1 MAQEP
6 TTQELL
12 AAIAQHDEAA
22 LARLYDLTAPDLYGL
37 ISEIITDGEAGR
49 QEILK
54 EVFIRLWKDAKRI
67 QAGGGSVRVW
77 LALEARAGAIDWQ
90 RAQKGMRTTARSRLQ
105 WLIKIRSWMPRPT
118 DVEQVEKRRRL
129 LEKLVHRLPGPQSE
143 LLQLAVVKGFTETE
157 IARQVE
163 QPPGRIEHELRA
175 GLRFLR
181 HRLRA
186 VMGTWNAGI

>member
-12 AAIAQHDEAA
+12 AGVAQHHEAA
-22 LARLYDLTAPDLYGL
+22 LAQLYDLAAPGLYGL
-37 ISEIITDGEAGR
+37 ISGIVSDGDAGK
-49 QEILK
+49 EILK

-67 QAGGGSVRVW
+67 PPGGSVMVW
-77 LALEARAGAIDWQ
+77 LELEARAKAVDWQ
-90 RAQKGMRTTARSRLQ
+90 RAKNGLKTTAHSRLQ
-105 WLIKIRSWMPRPT
+105 SLMKRGVWMPRPA
-118 DVEQVEKRRRL
+118 DIDQVEKRRHL
-129 LEKLVHRLPGPQSE
+129 LEKLVHRLPRPQSE
-143 LLQLAVVKGFTETE
+143 LLQLSIVKGFTETE

-186 VMGTWNAGI
+186 VMGTWSANI

>member
-12 AAIAQHDEAA
+12 AAIAGHDEAA
-22 LARLYDLTAPDLYGL
+22 LAQLYDLAAPGLYGL
-37 ISEIITDGEAGR
+37 ISEIVSDGKAA

-54 EVFIRLWKDAKRI
+54 QIFLRLWKDAKRI
-67 QAGGGSVRVW
+67 PAGGSVMVW
-77 LALEARAGAIDWQ
+77 LELEARAKAVDWQ
-90 RAQKGMRTTARSRLQ
+90 RAQDGLRTTAHSRLN
-105 WLIKIRSWMPRPT
+105 LLMKSGSWMPRPA
-118 DVEQVEKRRRL
+118 DIQKVEKRRGL
-129 LEKLVHRLPGPQSE
+129 LEKLVRRLPGPQSE
-143 LLQLAVVKGFTETE
+143 LLQLAIVKGFTETE

-186 VMGTWNAGI
+186 VMGTWSANI

>member
-12 AAIAQHDEAA
+12 AAIVQNDEAA
-22 LARLYDLTAPDLYGL
+22 LAQLYDLVAPGLYGL
-37 ISEIITDGEAGR
+37 ISEIVSDGGAG

-54 EVFIRLWKDAKRI
+54 DAFLRLWKDAKRI
-67 QAGGGSVRVW
+67 EAGGNVMVW
-77 LALEARAGAIDWQ
+77 LEMEVRAKAVDWQ
-90 RAQKGMRTTARSRLQ
+90 RAQNGLKTTAYSRLR
-105 WLIKIRSWMPRPT
+105 WLMKLNSWMPRPA
-118 DVEQVEKRRRL
+118 DIDQVEKRRHL
-129 LEKLVHRLPGPQSE
+129 LEKLVRRLPGPQSE
-143 LLQLAVVKGFTETE
+143 LLKLAVVKGFTETE

-186 VMGTWNAGI
+186 VMGTWSANI

>member
-12 AAIAQHDEAA
+12 AGVAQHDEAA
-22 LARLYDLTAPDLYGL
+22 LARLYDLAAPGLYGL
-37 ISEIITDGEAGR
+37 ISGIVSDGDAGK
-49 QEILK
+49 EILK

-67 QAGGGSVRVW
+67 QESGSVMVW
-77 LALEARAGAIDWQ
+77 LELQARAKAVDWQ
-90 RAQKGMRTTARSRLQ
+90 RARKGLKTTAHSRLQ
-105 WLIKIRSWMPRPT
+105 LLMKSGAWMPRPS
-118 DVEQVEKRRRL
+118 DIDQVEKRRRL

-143 LLQLAVVKGFTETE
+143 LLQLAIVKGFTETE

-186 VMGTWNAGI
+186 VMGTWSASI

>member
-12 AAIAQHDEAA
+12 AAIAQNDEAA
-22 LARLYDLTAPDLYGL
+22 LAQLYDLVAPGLYGL
-37 ISEIITDGEAGR
+37 ISEIVSDSGAG

-54 EVFIRLWKDAKRI
+54 DVFLRLWKDAKQI
-67 QAGGGSVRVW
+67 EAGGDVMVW
-77 LALEARAGAIDWQ
+77 LEMEVRAKAVDWQ
-90 RAQKGMRTTARSRLQ
+90 RAQNGLRATAHSRLQ
-105 WLIKIRSWMPRPT
+105 FLMKRMSWMPRPA
-118 DVEQVEKRRRL
+118 DIQQVEKRRHL
-129 LEKLVHRLPGPQSE
+129 LEKLVRRLPGPQSE
-143 LLQLAVVKGFTETE
+143 LLKLAIVKGFTETE

-175 GLRFLR
+175 GLSFLR

-186 VMGTWNAGI
+186 VMGTWSANI

>member
-22 LARLYDLTAPDLYGL
+22 LARLYDLAAPALYGL
-37 ISEIITDGEAGR
+37 ISEIVSDGDAGR
-49 QEILK
+49 EILK

-67 QAGGGSVRVW
+67 QGGGSVIVW
-77 LALEARAGAIDWQ
+77 LELEARAKAVDWQ
-90 RAQKGMRTTARSRLQ
+90 RAQSSLRTTAHSRLQ
-105 WLIKIRSWMPRPT
+105 SLMKRGSWMPRPA
-118 DVEQVEKRRRL
+118 DIEQVEKRRRL
-129 LEKLVHRLPGPQSE
+129 LEKLVHRLPRPQSKLLE
-143 LLQLAVVKGFTETE
+143 LAIVKGFTETE

-186 VMGTWNAGI
+186 VMGTWSANI